1 VVESQKLLP
10 QFLSNKALVLRA
22 SQTTQFDSLAA
33 AKGLRE
39 LVEAQAGS
47 AEQLRTLPEETVDAL
62 WDSGL
67 MRFMN
72 PLEAGGQE
80 PSLAETIGVWQE
92 LAHQDGSVGWIA
104 IANFP
109 AAAFAAAYLPEPGF
123 TEVFGD
129 LSDRV
134 TLGGQFAPHGV
145 GEAVD
150 DGYRITGGWNF
161 GSGIGHSRFV
171 VGGFVPMDHGEMRMA
186 DSGLPALM
194 VAVFP
199 REEVEFRDGWHV
211 TGLRATGSYDYG
223 VENIFVPQHRTF
235 ELFTRTPLRGGPTF
249 NLGIMPVTAA
259 GHAAW
264 VIGVSRSALDDVVE
278 LAESKTRMGDETTLA
293 HKTTFQRDLA
303 HHEAMWRAARLL
315 VVDTFT
321 KVGDVVGTGGELTLQ
336 MRADMRL
343 AATYA
348 TQAGRSIVEFAHL
361 ASGTSAIREGSRL
374 ERAFRDMYTG
384 SQHTFINEK
393 TYIDIA
399 RLMLRIDTDNV
410 TL

>member
-1 VVESQKLLP
+1 MSAP
-10 QFLSNKALVLRA
+10 A
-22 SQTTQFDSLAA
+22 TTPHTDPIDCLAA
-33 AKGLRE
+33 ARGLRE
-39 LVEAQAGS
+39 TVEGQAAA
-47 AEQLRTLPEETVDAL
+47 AEELRTLPEKTVSAL

-72 PLEAGGQE
+72 PREAGGQE
-80 PSLAETIGVWQE
+80 PSLREMIDVWQE
-92 LAHQDGSVGWIA
+92 LSAQDGSVGWIG

-109 AAAFAAAYLPEPGF
+109 SAAFAAAYLPDEGF
-123 TEVFGD
+123 SEVFGD

-134 TLGGQFAPHGV
+134 TLGGQFAPNGV
-145 GEAVD
+145 GNVVD
-150 DGYRITGGWNF
+150 GGYRITGSWNF
-161 GSGIGHSRFV
+161 GSGTGHSQFV
-171 VGGFVPMDHGEMRMA
+171 VGGFIPMDGDEMRMA
-186 DSGLPALM
+186 DNGLPALM

-211 TGLRATGSYDYG
+211 TGLKGTGSYDYG
-223 VENIFVPQHRTF
+223 VTDVVVPEHRTF
-235 ELFTRTPLRGGPTF
+235 ELFTRTPQRGGATF
-249 NLGIMPVTAA
+249 KLGIMPVTAA

-264 VIGVSRSALDDVVE
+264 ALGVSRSALDDVVA

-293 HKTTFQRDLA
+293 HKMTFQRDLA
-303 HHEAMWRAARLL
+303 HHEGMWRAARLL
-315 VVDTFT
+315 VAETYTTVYEAMRDG
-321 KVGDVVGTGGELTLQ
+321 GDLTLE

-348 TQAGRSIVEFAHL
+348 TQASREVVEFAHL

-384 SQHTFINEK
+384 TQHTFIGEK
-393 TYIDIA
+393 TYVDIA
-399 RLMLRIDTDNV
+399 KLTLKIDADNV